1 MSEHQF
7 HADHAHFL
15 MSEERR
21 KALPPEKV
29 LLDLD
34 LQEKDKVADLGCGN
48 GFFTIPIAKQ
58 TTEMVTAVDAQQ
70 AMLDQLRVNIE
81 AEDLSNVR
89 YLLSRLEKI
98 EQPDESVNKVL
109 AAFVLH
115 EVDDLDQTLSEIK
128 RILKPGGK
136 ALLLDWK
143 AKETESGPPLHIRI
157 PESDLMKKVEE
168 IGFDLKEVSV
178 SENHY
183 GVLAELPADE

>member
-1 MSEHQF
+1 MS
-7 HADHAHFL
+7 A
-15 MSEERR
+15 ERR

>member
-15 MSEERR
+15 TSEERR

>member
-1 MSEHQF
+1 M
-7 HADHAHFL
+7 
-15 MSEERR
+15 
-21 KALPPEKV
+21 
-29 LLDLD
+29 
-34 LQEKDKVADLGCGN
+34 
-48 GFFTIPIAKQ
+48 
-58 TTEMVTAVDAQQ
+58 
-70 AMLDQLRVNIE
+70 
-81 AEDLSNVR
+81 
-89 YLLSRLEKI
+89 
-98 EQPDESVNKVL
+98 
-109 AAFVLH
+109 LH